1 VHRESPTGRTTLAAT
16 STRRR
21 RRTNTPGIQ
30 AMSTRS
36 RDHAT
41 CLLRAQ
47 RRCAP
52 PNILTGADSASAIT
66 AARCLRSGCGR
77 WARRRNRA
85 TVPAPGKA
93 AAWCAIPTGIGSH
106 LHIRTAGRP
115 RWHSSAATHRTE
127 GASRTRPSPL
137 QASERF
143 MLLLPVKYTLHIYYI
158 QSYAVS
164 YTDIF
169 VWQGQALCRI
179 MPGVLAAT
187 TLATLP
193 TLPHQPTMAAAARVP
208 LPQPTA
214 GCAGAA
220 STPLRIWSRQGRGY
234 WAAQGPRAARRASR
248 RA

>member
-1 VHRESPTGRTTLAAT
+1 MHRESPTGRTTLAAT

-21 RRTNTPGIQ
+21 RRTSTPGIQ

-115 RWHSSAATHRTE
+115 RWHSSAATHRTK
-127 GASRTRPSPL
+127 GARGRTRPPL

-143 MLLLPVKYTLHIYYI
+143 MLLLPVKYTLHIYNPMRYLTRTY
-158 QSYAVS
+158 SCGRDKHCAV
-164 YTDIF
+164 
-169 VWQGQALCRI
+169 LCRACWQLLHLLHCQHCHTNR
-179 MPGVLAAT
+179 PWQLRQPSCNLPPAVQVQHRPLSGSGPARGVGT
-187 TLATLP
+187 G
-193 TLPHQPTMAAAARVP
+193 QR
-208 LPQPTA
+208 
-214 GCAGAA
+214 
-220 STPLRIWSRQGRGY
+220 RGLV
-234 WAAQGPRAARRASR
+234 QLGVRAEEHDVR
-248 RA
+248 

>member
-1 VHRESPTGRTTLAAT
+1 MCTAKYSN
-16 STRRR
+16 RRR
-21 RRTNTPGIQ
+21 FCKCDNSRPVPALGMWALGKTQESCDGACARQGGGMVCDTNGYWLTSSYSYSWEPALAQFGSNTPYEG
-30 AMSTRS
+30 
-36 RDHAT
+36 
-41 CLLRAQ
+41 CQ
-47 RRCAP
+47 RQ
-52 PNILTGADSASAIT
+52 D
-66 AARCLRSGCGR
+66 
-77 WARRRNRA
+77 
-85 TVPAPGKA
+85 
-93 AAWCAIPTGIGSH
+93 
-106 LHIRTAGRP
+106 
-115 RWHSSAATHRTE
+115 
-127 GASRTRPSPL
+127 
-137 QASERF
+137 QASPAGERTF
-143 MLLLPVKYTLHIYYI
+143 HVVAPCKIHTAYI